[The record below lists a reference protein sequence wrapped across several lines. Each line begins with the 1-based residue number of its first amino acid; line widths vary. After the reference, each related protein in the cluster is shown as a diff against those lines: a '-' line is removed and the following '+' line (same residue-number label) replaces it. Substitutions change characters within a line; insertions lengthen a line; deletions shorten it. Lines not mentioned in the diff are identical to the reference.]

1 MLSDL
6 LKQLSSN
13 SVSWLQSG
21 HHVVNFFHLVS
32 FLQSSVLLLSHMS
45 ARHAWS
51 LHRTGAIPLPPR
63 WPALP
68 QPGPAGNLGPKASG
82 QPPGSGLLPW
92 VAWRQLIPGKRQGT
106 SVYLEHQEETSVTW
120 LPPRFESATSSR
132 AIFGG
137 QIIPPPA
144 ALSQMLLPM

>member
-1 MLSDL
+1 MFWEFPD
-6 LKQLSSN
+6 
-13 SVSWLQSG
+13 G
-21 HHVVNFFHLVS
+21 PVVRIWHFHCG
-32 FLQSSVLLLSHMS
+32 
-45 ARHAWS
+45 R
-51 LHRTGAIPLPPR
+51 P
-63 WPALP
+63 
-68 QPGPAGNLGPKASG
+68 
-82 QPPGSGLLPW
+82 GLLPW

-144 ALSQMLLPM
+144 PNSPLGSLFQLIPP